1 MTIFFMCKV
10 MFYQLLSELLL
21 ITQGPPTTWR
31 LPGWSQILAGEVE
44 RSDLEEAVGDNLP
57 LRVSWL
63 QESSSYHMPEDIQ
76 SCWAGSGQWPN
87 GLIAK
92 GGHRGCSLF
101 SFSKTGSWGRLC
113 GTRHWRWYRSQGW
126 GRCSCTPAML
136 WHCKALGTRGM
147 LRSGYWERG
156 SRRMAASRQ
165 WRSLGC
171 KETEKLGKGFTYS
184 FHYKWKWLMAVL
196 ATHYAGSFTYTFH
209 VYTRPM
215 SRCD

>member
-1 MTIFFMCKV
+1 MPLMTIFFMCKV

-101 SFSKTGSWGRLC
+101 SFSKTGSILVNLIL
-113 GTRHWRWYRSQGW
+113 GW
-126 GRCSCTPAML
+126 AYYLFNFVLLNQTPTSSRVL
-136 WHCKALGTRGM
+136 KARGGI
-147 LRSGYWERG
+147 LLLKS
-156 SRRMAASRQ
+156 
-165 WRSLGC
+165 
-171 KETEKLGKGFTYS
+171 K
-184 FHYKWKWLMAVL
+184 
-196 ATHYAGSFTYTFH
+196 
-209 VYTRPM
+209 
-215 SRCD
+215 